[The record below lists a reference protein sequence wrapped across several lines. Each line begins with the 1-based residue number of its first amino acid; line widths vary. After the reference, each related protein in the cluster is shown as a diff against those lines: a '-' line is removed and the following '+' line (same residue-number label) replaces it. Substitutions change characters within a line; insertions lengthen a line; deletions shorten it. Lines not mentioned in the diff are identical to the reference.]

1 MAIKTIGRCE
11 FDQLLPHH
19 LVLESLM
26 GEQVTWFANK
36 TKNLIGTIALTKV
49 GRSWN
54 YAILRRNPLGSFQVC
69 DVGQNFFNLNQAMV
83 QFTYAMGAATIKR
96 QEICPCSE

>member
-19 LVLESLM
+19 RVLESLM
-26 GEQVTWFANK
+26 GNQVTWFSNK

-54 YAILRRNPLGSFQVC
+54 YAILKRNDRGSFQVC
-69 DVGQNFFNLNQAMV
+69 DVGQNFFNLNQALV
-83 QFTYAMGAATIKR
+83 QFTYAMGAAALKR
-96 QEICPCSE
+96 QATCPCSE